1 LLNNRY
7 YLELSNNFIK
17 CATTSNK
24 NQLIM
29 NENIYTPEEQK
40 VIEMFLKTEFKD
52 LDLEEWFSKD
62 LQRLKDSGCFEN
74 INEPK

>member
-1 LLNNRY
+1 
-7 YLELSNNFIK
+7 
-17 CATTSNK
+17 
-24 NQLIM
+24 M